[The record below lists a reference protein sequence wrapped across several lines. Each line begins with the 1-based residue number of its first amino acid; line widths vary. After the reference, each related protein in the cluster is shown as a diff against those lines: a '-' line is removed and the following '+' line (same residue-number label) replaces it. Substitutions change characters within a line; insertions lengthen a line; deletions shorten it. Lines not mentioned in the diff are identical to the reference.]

1 VANHT
6 KVPAKISDQCRLYAV
21 TGGRIK
27 KAAPT
32 SDLTPFNGKNMDPFR
47 FKQLLSIYGRCFLPA
62 QDGDVLTSL
71 NEFPW
76 LKGMD
81 VVCLWKC
88 LKKVCYV
95 PGSSPLAGVWQSL
108 WGNALPIDFVSDQF
122 QKARNITATKGRVS
136 LLNNIE

>member
-1 VANHT
+1 VLAILLFQLKSGILGNRARPRSVANHT

-32 SDLTPFNGKNMDPFR
+32 SDLTPLKGKNMDPFR
-47 FKQLLSIYGRCFLPA
+47 FKQLLSIYGRRFFPA

-71 NEFPW
+71 YEFPW

-81 VVCLWKC
+81 VVCLGK
-88 LKKVCYV
+88 
-95 PGSSPLAGVWQSL
+95 
-108 WGNALPIDFVSDQF
+108 
-122 QKARNITATKGRVS
+122 
-136 LLNNIE
+136 